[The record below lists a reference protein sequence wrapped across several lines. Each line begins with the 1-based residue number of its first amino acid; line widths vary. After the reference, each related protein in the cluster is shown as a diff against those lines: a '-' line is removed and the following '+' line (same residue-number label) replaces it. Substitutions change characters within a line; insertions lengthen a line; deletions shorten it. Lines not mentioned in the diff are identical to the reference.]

1 MNEKREKKENSPRPD
16 WYREEWIDL
25 NGSWQFAF
33 DDDGKG
39 MEEEWYREHA
49 YTMTIQVPFCF
60 QSKASGIGLAKEA
73 HTRLWYERWLPLE
86 ERMRGKR
93 LWLHFGA
100 VDYSCLVWING
111 KYAGSHKGGFTSHSY
126 EITPYIDWDETDIR
140 ITVACQDD
148 YFVTQVRGKQ
158 HWDLETDRC
167 WYTATSGI
175 WQNVW
180 MEMTPGYRIEQARIT
195 PDIDRKTVEM
205 KLRFSDC
212 PDRGKLVWKLFFQGK
227 EKKQG
232 VASLQDRME
241 RVLFSVENED
251 PIDNKIHLWEPG
263 QPNLYDLVL
272 EVYQGDVLQ
281 DRVET
286 YFGMR
291 KIERKGS
298 RIYLN
303 HYPLYQKLVLDQG
316 YWQESLMT
324 PPDAQALVRDLKLAQ
339 DMGFNGVRKHQKI
352 EDPRFLYH
360 ADRMGMLVWEEM
372 PSFYAFDEAG
382 VQGFTQEY
390 TEMIE
395 RDYNHPCII
404 AWVPFNESW
413 GIRDVLW
420 DKAQQA
426 FAKSM
431 YFLTKALDAGRLVST
446 NDGWEAVQTDM
457 IGIHDYEDDPAKLHE
472 VYARKE
478 ELMAY
483 TAVGKMICSED
494 FVYTDEPVLLSEF
507 GGIALEDGRQESWGY
522 HEKARDAEVL
532 KEKIEGILQVVHK
545 LPYLSGYCYTQLT
558 DVEQETN
565 GLLYADRTPKLALEQ
580 IRAVFGDSSV
590 KSN

>member
-1 MNEKREKKENSPRPD
+1 MFDEKKGNSPRPD
-16 WYREEWIDL
+16 WYREGWIDL
-25 NGSWQFAF
+25 NGSWQFEF
-33 DDDGKG
+33 DDAGKG
-39 MEEEWYREHA
+39 IEEGWYQEHA
-49 YTMTIQVPFCF
+49 YSRTIQVPFCF
-60 QSKASGIGLAKEA
+60 QSKASGIGLKKEA
-73 HTRLWYERWLPLE
+73 HTCLWYERQTPLKE
-86 ERMRGKR
+86 EMRGKR

-100 VDYSCLVWING
+100 VDYSAIVWING
-111 KYAGSHKGGFTSHSY
+111 KYAGAHKGGFTSHSY
-126 EITPYIDWDETDIR
+126 EITPYIDWEKAYIR
-140 ITVACQDD
+140 ITVACQDS
-148 YFVTQVRGKQ
+148 YGVTQIRGKQ
-158 HWDLETDRC
+158 HWNLDTDRC

-180 MEMTPGYRIEQARIT
+180 LEVTPGYRIEQARLT
-195 PDIDRKTVEM
+195 PDIDEKTVEM
-205 KLRFSDC
+205 NLRFSQC
-212 PDRGKLVWKLFFQGK
+212 PEQGKLVWKLFFQGK

-232 VASLQDRME
+232 AVALQCLRE
-241 RVLFSVENED
+241 RILFSVENED

-263 QPNLYDLVL
+263 QPNLYELIL
-272 EVYQGDVLQ
+272 EVYEKDKLQ

-316 YWQESLMT
+316 YWQETLMT
-324 PPDAQALVRDLKLAQ
+324 PPDGQALMQDLKLAQ
-339 DMGFNGVRKHQKI
+339 AMGFNGVRKHQKI
-352 EDPRFLYH
+352 EDPRFLYY
-360 ADRMGMLVWEEM
+360 ADCMGMLVWEEM
-372 PSFYAFDEAG
+372 PSAYAFCQDGIQA
-382 VQGFTQEY
+382 FTQEY

-420 DKAQQA
+420 DKKQQM

-431 YFLTKALDAGRLVST
+431 YFLTKALDDSRLVST

-457 IGIHDYEDDPAKLHE
+457 IGIHDYEDDPEKLLA
-472 VYARKE
+472 VYACKE

-494 FVYTDEPVLLSEF
+494 FTYTDEPVLLSEF
-507 GGIALEDGRQESWGY
+507 GGIAIEDGRQESWGY
-522 HEKARDAEVL
+522 HEKAKDARVF
-532 KEKIEGILQVVHK
+532 KEKLEGLLQAVGK
-545 LPYLSGYCYTQLT
+545 LTYLSGYCYTQLT

-565 GLLYADRTPKLALEQ
+565 GLLYADRTPKLELEQ
-580 IRAVFGDSSV
+580 IREIFHKKV
-590 KSN
+590 

>member
-1 MNEKREKKENSPRPD
+1 MSEKKENSPRPD

-33 DDDGKG
+33 DDDRKG
-39 MEEEWYREHA
+39 MEEGWYREHVYA
-49 YTMTIQVPFCF
+49 MTIQVPFCF
-60 QSKASGIGLAKEA
+60 QSKASGIGLMKEA
-73 HTRLWYERWLPLE
+73 HTCFWYERQTPLE

-100 VDYSCLVWING
+100 VDYSSIVWING
-111 KYAGSHKGGFTSHSY
+111 KYAGAHQGGFTSHSY
-126 EITPYIDWDETDIR
+126 EITPYIDWDQKDIR
-140 ITVACQDD
+140 ITVACQDP
-148 YFVTQVRGKQ
+148 YHITQVRGKQ

-180 MEMTPGYRIEQARIT
+180 LEMTPGLRIEQARIT
-195 PDIDRKTVEM
+195 PDIDAKTVEM
-205 KLRFSDC
+205 KLRFSDP
-212 PDRGKLVWKLFFQGK
+212 PDKGKLVWKLFFQGK

-232 VASLQDRME
+232 VMSLQSCRE
-241 RVLFSVENED
+241 RVLFSVVNED

-263 QPNLYDLVL
+263 QPNLYELLL
-272 EVYQGDVLQ
+272 EVYQNDKLQ

-303 HYPLYQKLVLDQG
+303 HYPLYQRLVLDQG

-324 PPDAQALVRDLKLAQ
+324 PPDGKALMRDLKLAQ

-352 EDPRFLYH
+352 EDPRFLYY

-372 PSFYAFDEAG
+372 PSFYAFSEDG
-382 VQGFTQEY
+382 VQNFTQEY

-404 AWVPFNESW
+404 TWVPFNESW

-457 IGIHDYEDDPAKLHE
+457 IGIHDYEDDPAKLQA
-472 VYARKE
+472 VYACKE

-522 HEKARDAEVL
+522 HEKAKDAGVL
-532 KEKIEGILQVVHK
+532 KEKIEGILQVIHK

-565 GLLYADRTPKLALEQ
+565 GLLYADRTPKFPLEQ
-580 IRAVFGDSSV
+580 MKTLFADSSTQL
-590 KSN
+590 K